1 MHPTQPTPA
10 SWSLRSTLLLAPW
23 ILGGCQADPVPTPQA
38 TPRYSITADASTALA
53 SAPGSDWS
61 GTWST
66 DFVGLDAHY
75 RITHLG
81 QGQHV
86 LESIAAH
93 NAGIQNSPAM
103 ARFEDQRL
111 VAAAIDGREALVL
124 EDAASNSLCRQ
135 GLIRRPEVPDV
146 SLWLCRDKS
155 EGSTSR

>member
-1 MHPTQPTPA
+1 MHAADPTLPSA
-10 SWSLRSTLLLAPW
+10 RRLAPALALL
-23 ILGGCQADPVPTPQA
+23 LGGCRADPPPVQPA
-38 TPRYSITADASTALA
+38 ERAYSITAEAQRALA

-81 QGQHV
+81 QDRHV

-103 ARFEDQRL
+103 ASWQGQRL
-111 VAAAIDGREALVL
+111 VATAIDGRETLIL
-124 EDAASNSLCRQ
+124 EDAASDSLCRQ

-146 SLWLCRDKS
+146 SLWLCRDGH
-155 EGSTSR
+155 EDTAGR